1 MRQQTIY
8 ICEPKVQ
15 KTTCNQNKKDLLL
28 SVELFEFITERN
40 DCSRKVL
47 SDFVFN
53 HSSTK
58 NLLQKIDYQFN
69 FDIFLTSITH
79 SSLINEFP
87 ELKLESNQR
96 LEYLGDAVIDLLI
109 AALLIKTYPHFQ
121 EGKLSKLRSALVN
134 ELSLALLSNIL
145 GLSRV
150 ILLGKG
156 ELCTKGYLKSSVLS
170 DAFES
175 LLGGIFADSG
185 FLGVQKVFTT
195 ILNLY
200 QEQFK
205 KDFISDEALDEFDPK
220 SRLQELTVSLGKG
233 LPQYQN
239 IEMEDK
245 QYRIDLM
252 IDNKI
257 ILTRTGAAKK
267 QIERELAYQVLKKRL
282 YLEGDNHVIKTSAP
296 K

>member
-1 MRQQTIY
+1 M
-8 ICEPKVQ
+8 Q
-15 KTTCNQNKKDLLL
+15 KTTCNQNKRDLFL
-28 SVELFEFITERN
+28 SVEFIEFITDKK
-40 DCSRKVL
+40 DCSREVL
-47 SDFVFN
+47 LDFILN

-69 FDIFLTSITH
+69 NFELFLMSITH
-79 SSLINEFP
+79 PSLTNEFP

-109 AALLIKTYPHFQ
+109 ADSLIKTYPSFQ

-134 ELSLALLSNIL
+134 ELSLVLLSNIL
-145 GLSRV
+145 DLSHI

-156 ELCTKGYLKSSVLS
+156 ELHTKGYVKSSVLS

-175 LLGGIFADSG
+175 LIGGIFQDSG
-185 FLGVQKVFTT
+185 FAGAQKVFST

-205 KDFISDEALDEFDPK
+205 ADYITDDALDEFDPK
-220 SRLQELTVSLGKG
+220 SRLQELTVALGKG

-239 IEMEDK
+239 IETEDR
-245 QYRIDLM
+245 QYKVDLM

-257 ILTRTGAAKK
+257 VLTRIGPAKK
-267 QIERELAYQVLKKRL
+267 QIERELAYQVLKKKL
-282 YLEGDNHVIKTSAP
+282 YLEGDKHVIKTSAS